1 MLREDA
7 NLAKRSTCREQQTGS
22 GKRGQAEQLEVVLWT
37 SSRVKVESVEHSDDV
52 LVWR

>member
-7 NLAKRSTCREQQTGS
+7 NLAKRLTCREQQTGS

-37 SSRVKVESVEHSDDV
+37 SSRVRVESVEHSVDV
-52 LVWR
+52 LGWR